1 MGNAS
6 ATFLSK
12 SDSRSADIDPLSS
25 DFTFTFGLSFNHGAR
40 KDDDMSQATLGDD
53 EELFGE
59 AANEMRE
66 DVETSLEAAWAA
78 LPDADDIWET
88 DADNV
93 LGVLNGLNSALEVGD
108 AEEHLR
114 DAKKWFTM
122 GQRADAFDDAADLES
137 EIEALE
143 AAITDISAAGEQVG
157 ELTSTVPALRGTL
170 QDAGPA
176 APDDEEADADTEA
189 DADADEDEE

>member
-1 MGNAS
+1 
-6 ATFLSK
+6 
-12 SDSRSADIDPLSS
+12 
-25 DFTFTFGLSFNHGAR
+25 
-40 KDDDMSQATLGDD
+40 MSQATLGDD

-66 DVETSLEAAWAA
+66 DVEASLEAAWAA

-93 LGVLNGLNSALEVGD
+93 LGVLNGLNSALEAGD
-108 AEEHLR
+108 AEENLR

-122 GQRADAFDDAADLES
+122 GQRADAFDDAADLEA

-176 APDDEEADADTEA
+176 ADDDEEA